1 MGKMVLAALMLAA
14 NLSSAS
20 GQTRTLTMT
29 GQGEERAAPDMVT
42 LSAGVTAQA
51 PTAAAALAANNAHM
65 QSVFAALKKLGVA
78 DKDMQ
83 TANFSVAPQN
93 TGGTNDQPRRISG
106 YLVNN
111 EVRVRLEDLDKLGT
125 ALDTLVAAGANQI
138 YGVSFGIKDEAALL
152 DQARAKAVNEAKA
165 KAATYAKAAGVTLGP
180 ILSINENAISAPRP
194 MFEAVS
200 ATASRVA
207 PTAAGEENVTA
218 TVSIVWILQ

>member
-1 MGKMVLAALMLAA
+1 MKIALFAALALVAS
-14 NLSSAS
+14 LSSAL

-29 GQGEERAAPDMVT
+29 GQGEVMAAPDMVT
-42 LSAGVTAQA
+42 LSAGVTSEAS
-51 PTAAAALAANNAHM
+51 TAAAALSANSTRM
-65 QSVFAALKKLGVA
+65 QGVFTALKKMDLA
-78 DKDMQ
+78 DRDIQ

-93 TGGTNDQPRRISG
+93 TGGANDQPRRISG

-111 EVRVRLEDLDKLGT
+111 EVRVKLNDVNKLGT
-125 ALDTLVAAGANQI
+125 ALDALVAAGANQI

-180 ILSINENAISAPRP
+180 ILSVNENAISTPRP
-194 MFEAVS
+194 MFEAVTV
-200 ATASRVA
+200 TASRVA
-207 PTAAGEENVTA
+207 PTAAGEESVAA